1 MLNFCVC
8 LFFSANANSY
18 STLEAFAVAFRAF
31 IGNIG
36 SNEIENITQQILNT
50 VNTCFPV
57 NTSSRSISLPKQSTP
72 KAAAHKQS
80 KKYIFPKTVFPYV
93 IGSINVTETDCVECL
108 KGNLQANLSNSTL
121 KWYYSVLATASPIA
135 LGNYKV
141 FPMDV
146 FTRKYDHR
154 KLTEILCYKNI
165 PEGEA
170 IVHAKLNHIFERQYL
185 WFPCPSKCGIL
196 VLPGLPGLI
205 KYCTNVVMA
214 SNYASLD
221 NSYEYDKKT
230 NCVYCATSCAVY
242 FIYADTKSR
251 TSQEKDI
258 ETAERTSQKEDI
270 TTAERILQEDLKEYV
285 SFIRRYITI

>member
-18 STLEAFAVAFRAF
+18 STLQAFADNFRAF

-36 SNEIENITQQILNT
+36 SNEIEKITQQILNT

-93 IGSINVTETDCVECL
+93 IGSIDVTKTDCVECL
-108 KGNLQANLSNSTL
+108 QGNLQANLSNSTL
-121 KWYYSVLATASPIA
+121 KWYYSVLVSASPEIA
-135 LGNYKV
+135 RKTYKV

-146 FTRKYDHR
+146 VKTKYDHR
-154 KLTEILCYKNI
+154 TLTELLCYKNI

-170 IVHAKLNHIFERQYL
+170 IVHEKLNHIFEKQYL
-185 WFPCPSKCGIL
+185 WCPCPSECGIL

-205 KYCTNVVMA
+205 KYCTDVVMA

-221 NSYEYDKKT
+221 DSYKYDKKT
-230 NCVYCATSCAVY
+230 NCVYCATACAVY
-242 FIYADTKSR
+242 VIYADTSPAERILK
-251 TSQEKDI
+251 EKDI
-258 ETAERTSQKEDI
+258 E
-270 TTAERILQEDLKEYV
+270 EYV
-285 SFIRRYITI
+285 SFITRYITI

>member
-18 STLEAFAVAFRAF
+18 STLKAFAADFRAF
-31 IGNIG
+31 IGSIG
-36 SNEIENITQQILNT
+36 SNDIPKITQQILNT
-50 VNTCFPV
+50 VNDFFPV

-80 KKYIFPKTVFPYV
+80 KSKRYIFPKTVFPYL
-93 IGSINVTETDCVECL
+93 IGSINVTKTDCVECL
-108 KGNLQANLSNSTL
+108 QGNLQANLSNLTL

-135 LGNYKV
+135 LNNYKV

-146 FTRKYDHR
+146 FERKYDHR
-154 KLTEILCYKNI
+154 KLTELLCYKNI

-170 IVHAKLNHIFERQYL
+170 IVHAKLDHIFKRQYL

-196 VLPGLPGLI
+196 VLPGLPDLI
-205 KYCTNVVMA
+205 EYCRKVVMA

-221 NSYEYDKKT
+221 DSYKYDKKT
-230 NCVYCATSCAVY
+230 NCVYCATACAVCV
-242 FIYADTKSR
+242 IYADTSP
-251 TSQEKDI
+251 
-258 ETAERTSQKEDI
+258 
-270 TTAERILQEDLKEYV
+270 AERISQEEDIKEYV
-285 SFIRRYITI
+285 SFITRYITI

>member
-18 STLEAFAVAFRAF
+18 STLQAFADNFRAF

-36 SNEIENITQQILNT
+36 SNEIEKITQQILNT

-72 KAAAHKQS
+72 KAAAQP

-93 IGSINVTETDCVECL
+93 IGTINVTKTDCVECL
-108 KGNLQANLSNSTL
+108 QGNLQANLSNLTL

-135 LGNYKV
+135 LDNYKV

-146 FTRKYDHR
+146 FKSNYEYR
-154 KLTEILCYKNI
+154 KLTELLCYKNI
-165 PEGEA
+165 PEGKA
-170 IVHAKLNHIFERQYL
+170 IVHAKLDHIFERQYL
-185 WFPCPSKCGIL
+185 WFPCPSKCAIL
-196 VLPGLPGLI
+196 VLSGLPGLI
-205 KYCTNVVMA
+205 QYCTDVVMA

-221 NSYEYDKKT
+221 DSYKYDKKT
-230 NCVYCATSCAVY
+230 NCVYCATACAVY
-242 FIYADTKSR
+242 VIYADTSP
-251 TSQEKDI
+251 
-258 ETAERTSQKEDI
+258 
-270 TTAERILQEDLKEYV
+270 AERILQEEDIEEYV
-285 SFIRRYITI
+285 SFITRYITI